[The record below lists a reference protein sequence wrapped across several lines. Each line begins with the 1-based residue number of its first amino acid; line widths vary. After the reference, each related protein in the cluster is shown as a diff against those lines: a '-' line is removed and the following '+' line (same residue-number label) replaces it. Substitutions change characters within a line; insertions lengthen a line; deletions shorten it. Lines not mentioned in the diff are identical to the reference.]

1 MRRGHQCRVSP
12 ASRGLEYQLADGELY
27 HVTIN
32 GGPGGFSNREEGW
45 SDLN

>member
-12 ASRGLEYQLADGELY
+12 ASRGLECQSADGELH

-32 GGPGGFSNREEGW
+32 GGPGGLSNREEG
-45 SDLN
+45 